1 MIDVTGGINSIR
13 NDGQGGQQQG
23 GGGGGGGGAGGP
35 GPLAGLAQQIGMEG
49 TFAIPAFGGAPP
61 MEVEKIYLL
70 ILAIAT
76 YFFGWKVLLVAGV
89 FYVIQVTNKMAP
101 SAQGGGGQQGRPMS
115 MF

>member
-1 MIDVTGGINSIR
+1 
-13 NDGQGGQQQG
+13 
-23 GGGGGGGGAGGP
+23 
-35 GPLAGLAQQIGMEG
+35 
-49 TFAIPAFGGAPP
+49 